1 MRKKSAKCLVVHIL
15 LIHWSAKACAI
26 ALLQKVSDFTNGSN
40 GSLPL
45 LLKITRKGAKQGQVY
60 HFLFIQAN
68 SKQLQHA
75 ADILSTRNYHPSLD
89 GVYKLEDAEK
99 AFEHI
104 ASEHS
109 QGKTIIEI

>member
-1 MRKKSAKCLVVHIL
+1 MHNSSFAKSFGLPKWKQWLF
-15 LIHWSAKACAI
+15 
-26 ALLQKVSDFTNGSN
+26 ALAYEDY
-40 GSLPL
+40 
-45 LLKITRKGAKQGQVY
+45 RKGAKQGQVY
-60 HFLFIQAN
+60 HFLFLQAN

-75 ADILSTRNYHPSLD
+75 ADILSTRNYHPSFD

>member
-1 MRKKSAKCLVVHIL
+1 MFGSPNPFNTLVCKSMHNSSFAKSFGLPKWKQWL
-15 LIHWSAKACAI
+15 F
-26 ALLQKVSDFTNGSN
+26 ALASQ
-40 GSLPL
+40 
-45 LLKITRKGAKQGQVY
+45 KITRKGAKQGQVY
-60 HFLFIQAN
+60 HFLFVQAN

-99 AFEHI
+99 VFEHI
-104 ASEHS
+104 ASGHS